1 MGTPFA
7 PYWLNRAIRLRT
19 NTESDGPALCSY
31 QSNTQ
36 MDYAEF
42 VRYAAH
48 CQLLMFHS
56 RSIPA
61 LGPER
66 CSTRTPSS
74 SMTARN
80 ARCGREPCLRAAL
93 SETILAGGDRTDIL
107 GVQVSAINLADAVEA
122 VERCIRER
130 RRDYVCVTGV
140 HGVMES
146 RRDGALRDIH
156 NRAGLVTPDGM
167 PLVWLSHLLG
177 RSRTQ
182 QVCGRD
188 LMRAL
193 TAVSALHG
201 YRQFYYGGGEGV
213 AETLRQ
219 TLTAAYPGI
228 VVAGVLCPP
237 FRQLTREEDELVI
250 NTINA
255 TTPDIVWV
263 GLSTP
268 KQERWMAEHR
278 GGINAPVMI
287 GVGAAFD
294 FLAGTKRQPPVWMQ
308 QNGLEWL
315 FRLCSEPRRLWRRYT
330 YIVPGFLLLAASE
343 LLRRAILSP
352 PRSGS
357 PLRSQS

>member
-1 MGTPFA
+1 
-7 PYWLNRAIRLRT
+7 
-19 NTESDGPALCSY
+19 
-31 QSNTQ
+31 
-36 MDYAEF
+36 
-42 VRYAAH
+42 
-48 CQLLMFHS
+48 
-56 RSIPA
+56 
-61 LGPER
+61 
-66 CSTRTPSS
+66 
-74 SMTARN
+74 
-80 ARCGREPCLRAAL
+80 L

-146 RRDGALRDIH
+146 RRDEALRDIH

-188 LMRAL
+188 LMREL
-193 TAVSALHG
+193 TAISALHG

-213 AETLRQ
+213 AEKLRQ
-219 TLTAAYPGI
+219 ALEIAYPGI
-228 VVAGVLCPP
+228 AVAGVLFPP
-237 FRQLTREEDELVI
+237 FRRLTREEDELVV
-250 NTINA
+250 NAINA
-255 TTPDIVWV
+255 AAPDIVWV

-278 GGINAPVMI
+278 GRIDASVMI

-294 FLAGTKRQPPVWMQ
+294 FLAGTKPPPPVWMQ

-315 FRLCSEPRRLWRRYT
+315 FRLCSEPRRLWRRYA
-330 YIVPGFLLLAASE
+330 YIVPCFVLLAAGE
-343 LLRRAILSP
+343 LLYRAILSLL
-352 PRSGS
+352 GS
-357 PLRSQS
+357 SSRLRPQS